1 MINFPI
7 LTFHGTRLKFWDAGM
22 SPAKGEEKRKPKK
35 KKERE
40 EKNKRQGT
48 SLGGCM

>member
-7 LTFHGTRLKFWDAGM
+7 LTFHGTRLTFWDAGM
-22 SPAKGEEKRKPKK
+22 SPAKGEKRGKK
-35 KKERE
+35 KRG

>member
-7 LTFHGTRLKFWDAGM
+7 LTFHGTRLKFGM
-22 SPAKGEEKRKPKK
+22 QACLPQRERKGARKK
-35 KKERE
+35 E